1 MPNLLNEQI
10 VQQLQEAFS
19 GLQEPV
25 HILFFGQEKNC
36 EYCADT
42 RKLAEEVAAISPK
55 FSLGIHDM
63 DREPDLARQYHV
75 DKAPAL
81 VIASKDGEQIV
92 DHGVRFSGIPAGHEF
107 SSFIQAL
114 LMVSGRDS
122 GLGPQAREFLKDLTK
137 PVHLQVFV
145 TPT

>member
-10 VQQLQEAFS
+10 VAQLQEAFG
-19 GLQEPV
+19 GLKEPV
-25 HILFFGQEKNC
+25 HILFFGKKEHC
-36 EYCADT
+36 EYCSDT
-42 RKLAEEVAAISPK
+42 RQLVEEVTAISDRL
-55 FSLGIHDM
+55 SLGVHDVEQ
-63 DREPDLARQYHV
+63 EPDLARQYNV

-81 VIASKDGEQIV
+81 VIAAKDGAEIV
-92 DHGVRFSGIPAGHEF
+92 DYGVRFSGIPAGHEF
-107 SSFIQAL
+107 SSLIQAI

-122 GLGPQAREFLKDLTK
+122 GLSQQTREFLKGLSK